1 MENINIE
8 LEEMRQQLDIFKK
21 KLDNQNIINDA
32 MMKQIM
38 KGKMSWIK
46 KYVWFQLLVLYPFIV
61 LSWLAF
67 KLWLDFS
74 WWLYVYVIILTGTSV
89 VIDIIVNN
97 TKDSD
102 WGNEN
107 LVDTCKK
114 LVKMKKRRVMQEVI
128 AIPLIAILVVW
139 LYFELQNSTLPHEI
153 LIGMSIGGAVGAVIG
168 LVVGFTIVFKMQRT
182 NDEIINQI
190 KEITS
195 ERS

>member
-8 LEEMRQQLDIFKK
+8 LEEMRQQLDVFKK

-114 LVKMKKRRVMQEVI
+114 LLKMKKRREK
-128 AIPLIAILVVW
+128 ASNRPLFL
-139 LYFELQNSTLPHEI
+139 FELLDNVRRQAEF
-153 LIGMSIGGAVGAVIG
+153 LIISHFQYFVKT
-168 LVVGFTIVFKMQRT
+168 FC
-182 NDEIINQI
+182 
-190 KEITS
+190 
-195 ERS
+195 

>member
-8 LEEMRQQLDIFKK
+8 LEEMRQQLDVFKK

-38 KGKMSWIK
+38 KGKISLIN

-67 KLWLDFS
+67 KFWLDFS
-74 WWLYVYVIILTGTSV
+74 WWLYVYVIILTCTCV

-102 WGNEN
+102 
-107 LVDTCKK
+107 
-114 LVKMKKRRVMQEVI
+114 
-128 AIPLIAILVVW
+128 
-139 LYFELQNSTLPHEI
+139 
-153 LIGMSIGGAVGAVIG
+153 
-168 LVVGFTIVFKMQRT
+168 
-182 NDEIINQI
+182 
-190 KEITS
+190 
-195 ERS
+195 